1 MANTIT
7 LLKKDAVIN
16 LQVGTGFLQKIQG
29 TLTALASERT
39 PEELKAFQDILE
51 KGEMDFPEDWM
62 DHLFVLSTLVR
73 TLETEAVNQGLTYEE
88 DIDKVINTSE
98 S

>member
-7 LLKKDAVIN
+7 LLKKDAIIN
-16 LQVGTGFLQKIQG
+16 LQVGTAFLQKLQQ
-29 TLTALASERT
+29 TLTALASDKT
-39 PEELKAFQDILE
+39 PEQIKAYQEILE
-51 KGEMDFPEDWM
+51 KGETDFTEDWM
-62 DHLFVLSTLVR
+62 DHIFVLSTLVR

-88 DIDKVINTSE
+88 DIDNLIKTSE